1 MKKKQSYIAFCLIFL
16 LFVLSTMYFFKN
28 KLNQPNQQELLV
40 GDLEKYANNLV
51 HYYPFITGLIPEL
64 VDQKGGNLPLTASH
78 QFDQL
83 GLLYKIEIMERL
95 TNNAIDEDQT
105 PSGIFAF
112 NRHIHERVI
121 IRTISGQYSFLK
133 SSHTFTLPSG
143 ITFNEDN
150 YHTLYKIKN
159 KSVALEDDQLS
170 VKAEWGIPIQTEK
183 KEDKIINTY
192 NNEAVVTFI
201 DDKAVSIYLKGV
213 DALAGETYY

>member
-1 MKKKQSYIAFCLIFL
+1 MKKMQHHVVLFLIFL
-16 LFVLSTMYFFKN
+16 LSVILITHIINN
-28 KLNQPNQQELLV
+28 KTSLPNQHASLLK
-40 GDLEKYANNLV
+40 DTEKYVNNLDY
-51 HYYPFITGLIPEL
+51 YYPFITGFIPEL
-64 VDQKGGNLPLTASH
+64 VDHKKGTLPLTAND

-83 GLLYKIEIMERL
+83 SLLNKIQIMERL
-95 TNNAIDEDQT
+95 TNNAIDEKGNE
-105 PSGIFAF
+105 GILPL
-112 NRHIHERVI
+112 NWHIYEKVI

-143 ITFNEDN
+143 ITFNEGN

-201 DDKAVSIYLKGV
+201 DDKAVSISLKGV
-213 DALAGETYY
+213 DTLAGETYY